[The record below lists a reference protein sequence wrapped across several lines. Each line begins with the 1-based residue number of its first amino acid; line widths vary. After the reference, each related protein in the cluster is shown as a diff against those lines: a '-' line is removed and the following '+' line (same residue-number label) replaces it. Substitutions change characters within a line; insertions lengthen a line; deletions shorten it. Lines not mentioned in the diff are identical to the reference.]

1 MTARIGHWLIAGA
14 AAVLLF
20 GGPGASLAQAQ
31 RTGTIQGIILDATPQ
46 RPLASARVVV
56 QGTDLGAITNDQGR
70 YQIRGVPI
78 GVHTLEIELLGY
90 TTTTRRV
97 EVAEGQ
103 TVTANVAIEQT
114 AVMLQGLVVTGVS
127 GGAIEQL
134 KVPFSVERMDV
145 SQMPVP
151 NVNPL
156 SQFQGK
162 GAGANIASIS
172 GRPGV
177 APAVI
182 LRGPTS
188 INGEDRGQEPLYV
201 VDGIVLSS
209 GIADL
214 NPADIESV
222 EIVKG
227 AAASTLFGS
236 RAAAGV
242 ISITTKRASGFQDQ
256 VSFNV
261 RSEVGFNDIERDFGI
276 ARYHTYLLDVTGTRF
291 CVQDGLA
298 DRNFVCSRTVD
309 YRAEQKRVND
319 VPGDFALT
327 PVGFPVDLGAT
338 TQGDILRRAF
348 LATKWPGKMYNA
360 VAQLVVPKPFV
371 TNDVSMMGRMGSTS
385 FFTSVGHTR
394 HAGAVQGLDGYER
407 LSGRVNVTHRIGD
420 DWSVDVSSFFSRATL
435 DGTDQEEGG
444 TGWFRLTRTPA
455 IVDITQRDSYGR
467 LYIRTN
473 LSGQGG
479 TQNENP
485 LYSFE
490 NRDREDVRWR
500 ILAGTTVRYTPL
512 PWLEADANFNLDRLN
527 LNFKQFHNRGF
538 RSTNPN
544 PGTNNGLIFNGT
556 NNTQSINAS
565 VGGTVRPQ
573 LLDRLHS
580 RFTARWLFE
589 QEDIDNRDF
598 IGQFLRVKDVQSGE
612 NSTQNQQISSER
624 MRTRQMSFAGGAFF
638 DLMDR
643 YEFDFAVRHDGNSRF
658 GAGRRWQTY
667 GRASGAWLVSR
678 EPWFPEGRVSALKL
692 RASYGTAGQA
702 PNYVAQYETYEI
714 GSGGSL
720 SPQTL
725 GNPELRPEVSR
736 EVEFGG
742 DIQLFNRVDV
752 SLTYANALTD
762 NQILPVP
769 TSVATGFPQQWQ
781 NAGALRSKTWEAS
794 LTVPIL
800 TNPEGLR
807 WTARANYARNRT
819 VIERLDVQPFLIGT
833 DLQATGEIIR
843 IEEGLRYGTIVGRRF
858 MRSCK
863 ELPVEFQS
871 QCGGPTSAFQKN
883 DEGWL
888 VWVGEGNNPRMGI
901 THNLWNAVLPASQA
915 PYGVQLG
922 WGLPILI
929 RNPETGSPEL
939 GPVGH
944 ALPDYRIG
952 ISQTLEYK
960 NFSLYALVE
969 GAFGQS
975 VWNQGKHWS
984 YLDFLSHELD
994 QGNKSVEQAK
1004 PIGYYYR
1011 AGSGPGGGSGIGGF
1025 YDILTPNN
1033 RTTEDASVVKLRE
1046 VALSYRLGRV
1056 ASFGDW
1062 TLTLVG
1068 RNLKTW
1074 TDYSGFDPEVGIGS
1088 SGGAAGS
1095 GLINAIDAFTFP
1107 QPRTVSFAISTRF

>member
-1 MTARIGHWLIAGA
+1 MTGRIGHWLIAGA
-14 AAVLLF
+14 AAVLLL
-20 GGPGASLAQAQ
+20 GGPGASTAQAQ
-31 RTGTIQGIILDATPQ
+31 RTGTIQGIILDATTQ
-46 RPLASARVVV
+46 RPLASARIVV
-56 QGTDLGAITNDQGR
+56 QGTDLVAITNDQGR
-70 YQIRGVPI
+70 YLIRGVPV
-78 GVHTLEIELLGY
+78 GPQVLEVELLGY

-103 TVTANVAIEQT
+103 IVTANIALEET
-114 AVMLQGLVVTGVS
+114 AVLLQGLVVTGVS

-134 KVPFSVERMDV
+134 KVPFSIERVDV

-151 NVNPL
+151 AVNPL
-156 SQFQGK
+156 SQVQGK
-162 GAGANIASIS
+162 VAGANIASIS

-201 VDGIVLSS
+201 VDGIVISG

-242 ISITTKRASGFQDQ
+242 ISITTKRASGLQDQ
-256 VSFNV
+256 VTFNV

-276 ARYHTYLLDVTGTRF
+276 ARYHAYLLDPTGTRF

-298 DRNFVCSRTVD
+298 DRDFVCSRTVD
-309 YRAEQKRVND
+309 YRAEQERVNN

-327 PVGFPVDLGAT
+327 PVSFPIDLGST

-348 LATKWPGKMYNA
+348 LATKWPGKTYNA

-371 TNDVSMMGRMGSTS
+371 NNDVSMMGRVGSTS
-385 FFTSVGHTR
+385 FYTSVGHTR
-394 HAGAVQGLDGYER
+394 HAGAIQGLEGYER
-407 LSGRVNVTHRIGD
+407 LGGRLNVTHRIGNE
-420 DWSVDVSSFFSRATL
+420 WTVDVSSYFSRATL

-473 LSGQGG
+473 LGSGGV
-479 TQNENP
+479 QNENP

-500 ILAGTTVRYTPL
+500 ILAGGTVRYTPL
-512 PWLEADANFNLDRLN
+512 PWLEADANVNLDRLN
-527 LNFKQFHNRGF
+527 LNYKQFHNRGF
-538 RSTNPN
+538 RTTNLN
-544 PGTNNGLIFNGT
+544 PRTSEGLIFNGT
-556 NNTQSINAS
+556 RNTQSVNAS

-589 QEDIDNRDF
+589 QEDIDARDF
-598 IGQFLRVKDVQSGE
+598 TGRFLRVKDVETGE
-612 NSTQNQQISSER
+612 NATLVEEISSER
-624 MRTRQMSFAGGAFF
+624 VRTRQISFSAGAFF

-643 YEFDFAVRHDGNSRF
+643 YEFDLAVRRDGNSRF

-667 GRASGAWLVSR
+667 GRASAAWLVSR
-678 EPWFPEGRVSALKL
+678 EPWFPADQVSAFKL

-702 PNYVAQYETYEI
+702 PNYYAQYETYNIEP
-714 GSGGSL
+714 GGAL
-720 SPQTL
+720 TPETL
-725 GNPELRPEVSR
+725 GNPELRPEVSK
-736 EVEFGG
+736 EVELGA
-742 DIQLFNRVDV
+742 DLQLFNRIDLSV
-752 SLTYANALTD
+752 TYANALTD

-769 TSVATGFPQQWQ
+769 TSVATGFPRQWQ

-800 TNPEGLR
+800 TNPDGVR
-807 WTARANYARNRT
+807 WTARANYTRNRT
-819 VIERLDVQPFLIGT
+819 VIERLDVPPFFIGT
-833 DLQATGEIIR
+833 NLQATGEVIR
-843 IEEGLRYGTIVGRRF
+843 IEEGLRYGTIFGRRF

-863 ELPVEFQS
+863 ELPVDFQP
-871 QCGGPTSAFQKN
+871 QCGPGKAFQKN

-888 VWVGEGNNPRMGI
+888 VWVGEGNNPGMGI
-901 THNLWNAVLPASQA
+901 THNLWNAVLPADQA
-915 PYGVQLG
+915 PYGVPLG

-929 RNPETGSPEL
+929 RDPETGSPEL

-952 ISQTLEYK
+952 ISQTIEYK

-975 VWNQGKHWS
+975 VWNQSKHWS
-984 YLDFLSHELD
+984 YLDFLSHEVD
-994 QGNKSVEQAK
+994 QGGKSVETAK
-1004 PIGYYYR
+1004 PVGYYYR
-1011 AGSGPGGGSGIGGF
+1011 AGPGPGGGSGIGGF
-1025 YDILTPNN
+1025 YDILAPNN
-1033 RTTEDASVVKLRE
+1033 RTTEDASFVKLRE

-1056 ASFGDW
+1056 GFGDW
-1062 TLTLVG
+1062 TVSVIG